1 MLKKFR
7 KVRKAPPA
15 TRQEGQRLSINPNK
29 RVIK

>member
-7 KVRKAPPA
+7 KVRKAPPDLW
-15 TRQEGQRLSINPNK
+15 QEGQRLSINPNK